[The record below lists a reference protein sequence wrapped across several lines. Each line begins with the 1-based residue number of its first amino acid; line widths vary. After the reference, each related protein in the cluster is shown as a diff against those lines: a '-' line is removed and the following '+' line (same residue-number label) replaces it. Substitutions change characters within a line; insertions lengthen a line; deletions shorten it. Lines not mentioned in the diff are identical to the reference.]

1 MVIVIIFLEKFHFI
15 SIYQI
20 SVMVIFGMPDTRKK
34 DAGLNDWNNDQ
45 LQLTH
50 RAISEVITSAKMV
63 IVFTRIHQKC

>member
-1 MVIVIIFLEKFHFI
+1 
-15 SIYQI
+15 
-20 SVMVIFGMPDTRKK
+20 MVIFGMPDTRKK